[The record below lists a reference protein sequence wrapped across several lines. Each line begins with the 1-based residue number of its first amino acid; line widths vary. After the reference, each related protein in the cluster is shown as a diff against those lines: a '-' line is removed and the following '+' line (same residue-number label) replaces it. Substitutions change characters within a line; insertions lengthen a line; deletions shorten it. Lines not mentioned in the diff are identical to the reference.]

1 MAPSVEAVPGAAV
14 LAAAAARRAQN
25 RKPTPS
31 ARGATRA
38 TTSAST
44 DTKEVLSGVQNLL
57 PCAAKHCADAATALG
72 ISKTAQGESGGEVAS
87 VSEPWCGGEEAVVQ
101 SATSSALGHRAVAR
115 ANRSKSS
122 AAKEARSEVNGRAA
136 ATGKMDW

>member
-1 MAPSVEAVPGAAV
+1 MAPSVETVPGAAV
-14 LAAAAARRAQN
+14 LAAAAARHAPN
-25 RKPTPS
+25 RKPAPS

-38 TTSAST
+38 TASAT
-44 DTKEVLSGVQNLL
+44 NGAAEVLSGVQNLL

-87 VSEPWCGGEEAVVQ
+87 VFEPGHGGEKTVVQ

-115 ANRSKSS
+115 ANRPKSS
-122 AAKEARSEVNGRAA
+122 AAKEARSEVNGSAA
-136 ATGKMDW
+136 ATGKMDS